1 MHWRCHTPVC
11 MVMYLMLCIII
22 EFIGPG
28 KLRIYSLVCL
38 GPETHPV
45 FDGAFS
51 FGLSTH
57 SIHCRPSYRLFTF
70 LREWNVMLAHDELY
84 FIDVSILTHVFGNGM
99 GLVVCNMN
107 ITDSFIYA
115 AVKNMIYWGSGVYI
129 HMYISSNL
137 VPKLYALVLLCGITP
152 SWAIF
157 IASLAADSSH
167 HLYWLVTS

>member
-1 MHWRCHTPVC
+1 
-11 MVMYLMLCIII
+11 MYLMLCIII

-28 KLRIYSLVCL
+28 KLGMYSLACL

-57 SIHCRPSYRLFTF
+57 SSHCRPSNRLFTF
-70 LREWNVMLAHDELY
+70 LRERKVMLAHDELY

-115 AVKNMIYWGSGVYI
+115 AVKNMIY
-129 HMYISSNL
+129 
-137 VPKLYALVLLCGITP
+137 
-152 SWAIF
+152 
-157 IASLAADSSH
+157 
-167 HLYWLVTS
+167 

>member
-57 SIHCRPSYRLFTF
+57 SSHCRPSNRLFTF
-70 LREWNVMLAHDELY
+70 LREWKVMLAHDELH
-84 FIDVSILTHVFGNGM
+84 FIDVSILTHLFGNGM

-129 HMYISSNL
+129 HQFQLSSKVICINTVMWYHTQL
-137 VPKLYALVLLCGITP
+137 SNFHSQFSCSFKPPFVL
-152 SWAIF
+152 
-157 IASLAADSSH
+157 ASNQLI
-167 HLYWLVTS
+167 W